1 MYIYL
6 EMGPEVYSGC
16 ADRLLLSVNKR
27 AVKKIF
33 VDETLL
39 QIDGQTYWLWV
50 AYEPNLST
58 YLLNDASIE
67 GKDDFCLLPVLQA
80 VKG

>member
-39 QIDGQTYWLWV
+39 QI
-50 AYEPNLST
+50 
-58 YLLNDASIE
+58 
-67 GKDDFCLLPVLQA
+67 
-80 VKG
+80 